1 MCLWL
6 WLSMAFGAPSAG
18 WRVGRRLV
26 CDCKVTKYCRNN
38 CVPGGLICQ
47 IPAGCGVFCSW
58 LWVACRHA
66 GPARR
71 SRCRREGAC
80 TTVCLLPDEC
90 HFLYLSNAF
99 QTSCSTIIP
108 HAGRLVSAWPCW
120 PLPMAQVNL
129 SANGAYLFC
138 HLAAGWASAGVRLH
152 HALHGLACRGCG
164 FC

>member
-1 MCLWL
+1 M
-6 WLSMAFGAPSAG
+6 SVAGHGFHGAIVPVGVWAAG
-18 WRVGRRLV
+18 WFAIAKLPNIAGKTAYPVGLFAEPWLAV
-26 CDCKVTKYCRNN
+26 
-38 CVPGGLICQ
+38 
-47 IPAGCGVFCSW
+47 AFFCSW

-80 TTVCLLPDEC
+80 TTVCLLPGEC
-90 HFLYLSNAF
+90 HPLYLSNAF
-99 QTSCSTIIP
+99 QTPWSTIIP

-129 SANGAYLFC
+129 SANGADLFC
-138 HLAAGWASAGVRLH
+138 HLAAVWASAGVRLH
-152 HALHGLACRGCG
+152 HALHGQACRGCG